1 MIVCQLSSVEIMF
14 KNEIKALI
22 LMSSLHESWYNVV
35 AVINSSR
42 GYDKLKFDE
51 IRDVSESIP
60 KREIGDSSCNT
71 LIVDR
76 RERSKSKSPNKH
88 GRSK

>member
-1 MIVCQLSSVEIMF
+1 MIVSQLNLMEIIL

-22 LMSSLHESWYNVV
+22 LMSSLPEPWYTVV
-35 AVINSSR
+35 AAINSSR
-42 GYDKLKFDE
+42 GFDKLKFDE

-60 KREIGDSSCNT
+60 KWEIGDSSGNT
-71 LIVDR
+71 LSVDQ